1 MKKEIIGLM
10 LLASSLWGAQNL
22 EVTSDHF
29 TNLDKEHKAIFEGHA
44 HATQG
49 KSKIDAKK
57 FIVNFDEDGN
67 AKVYQAIG
75 NVKFEIFKASGSHT
89 KGRCDH
95 LYYWADKDAY
105 KLIGHAHVEDLVNK
119 RTITGQEIFLDNKRG
134 LSTAKSNHKGPVK
147 FTFPMNNP
155 SSKKSRKK

>member
-1 MKKEIIGLM
+1 MRKEIIGLI

-22 EVTSDHF
+22 EVTSDNF
-29 TNLDKEHKAIFEGHA
+29 TNLDKEHKAIFVGHA

-49 KSKIDAKK
+49 KSKIDANK

-75 NVKFEIFKASGSHT
+75 NVRFEIFKASGSHT
-89 KGRCDH
+89 KGRCNH
-95 LYYWADKDAY
+95 LYYWANKDTY
-105 KLIGHAHVEDLVNK
+105 KLIGNAKVEDLVKK

-134 LSTAKSNHKGPVK
+134 LSTAKSNHSGPVK
-147 FTFPMNNP
+147 FTFPMN
-155 SSKKSRKK
+155 SSHKKGKK